1 MAQKGYLVIAD
12 ISGYTAFV
20 TQVEM
25 EHAEEIMKILL
36 STLVKKMQS
45 LLTISKLEGDA
56 IFAYAPEGRIDQG
69 QALLE
74 LVENTYRAFAKILK
88 RMHRRTSCHCGACL
102 LIPTLDL
109 KFILHHGTFML
120 SEIVGRQELS
130 GPDVILVHRLL
141 KNNITETSGIKAYV
155 FISHSCADAMT
166 LGKLKDGMKK
176 HIEIYEHLGEVSG
189 YVHNLHSA

>member
-25 EHAEEIMKILL
+25 EHAEGIMKSLL

-56 IFAYAPEGRIDQG
+56 IFAYAPEGNIDKG
-69 QALLE
+69 QTLLE
-74 LVENTYRAFAKILK
+74 LVENTYRAFARTLE
-88 RMHRRTSCHCGACL
+88 RMHRKTSCHCKACL

-109 KFILHHGTFML
+109 KFILHHGTFMQ
-120 SEIVGRQELS
+120 SKIEGHQELS

-141 KNNITETSGIKAYV
+141 KNNIIETSGIKAYA
-155 FISHSCADAMT
+155 FISHSCADAMPI
-166 LGKLKDGMKK
+166 GKLKDGMKT
-176 HIEIYEHLGEVSG
+176 HIETYEYLGEVSG

>member
-25 EHAEEIMKILL
+25 EHAEGIMKSLL
-36 STLVKKMQS
+36 STLVRKMQS

-56 IFAYAPEGRIDQG
+56 VFAYAPESSIDQG
-69 QALLE
+69 QILLE
-74 LVENTYRAFAKILK
+74 LVENTYRAFAKTLE
-88 RMHRRTSCHCGACL
+88 RMHRKTSCHCRACL

-155 FISHSCADAMT
+155 FNAMP
-166 LGKLKDGMKK
+166 LGKLKDGMKT
-176 HIEIYEHLGEVSG
+176 HIETYEHLGEVSG

>member
-56 IFAYAPEGRIDQG
+56 IFAYAG
-69 QALLE
+69 
-74 LVENTYRAFAKILK
+74 
-88 RMHRRTSCHCGACL
+88 S
-102 LIPTLDL
+102 
-109 KFILHHGTFML
+109 
-120 SEIVGRQELS
+120 
-130 GPDVILVHRLL
+130 DVR
-141 KNNITETSGIKAYV
+141 
-155 FISHSCADAMT
+155 
-166 LGKLKDGMKK
+166 
-176 HIEIYEHLGEVSG
+176 
-189 YVHNLHSA
+189 